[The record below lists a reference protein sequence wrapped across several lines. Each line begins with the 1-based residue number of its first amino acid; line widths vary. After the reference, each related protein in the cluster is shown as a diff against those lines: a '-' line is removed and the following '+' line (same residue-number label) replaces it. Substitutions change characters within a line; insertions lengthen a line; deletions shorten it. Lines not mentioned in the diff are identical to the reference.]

1 MRLLFALL
9 VGLVAETGHV
19 LAGSRLWQ
27 PNAST
32 THLDRRYFVIN
43 TDRSEG
49 DRMIWPN
56 RQIRYCFVDQEAEDA
71 LDDLIVA
78 AHDIWLRKGLGSEFT
93 ISKVG
98 RDECTGDHR
107 FDTLMFYWTGDN
119 GRMGTFEGLPA
130 TGSMIRSSERPD
142 VRPRS
147 ELTTSTRMGMLNQEM
162 NFAHELGHAWGLYH
176 EHQNPAFW
184 SRGTVSNALGGTVFG
199 PENDGNWRCENLKDY
214 QSRLGGGGL
223 VVQNPNAPNNG
234 FGPRVGV
241 DTLCKDYDF
250 ARKGQ
255 FSARDYLPMPKAM
268 GIATSSGMSDED
280 VDWDSIMICKFIVKS
295 EASALA
301 TNSSPDPSGA
311 GAIGEAS
318 PGNDQ
323 RSAILLKPDGSRIS
337 INDSPSQRDIA
348 AMHKLYGRSNR
359 AVAKELLQK
368 AGGTVTSNF
377 KKLFPESQGNTDGS
391 ACL

>member
-1 MRLLFALL
+1 MRLFFAFL

-27 PNAST
+27 PNTST

-56 RQIRYCFVDQEAEDA
+56 RQIRYCFVNDEADDA
-71 LDDLIVA
+71 LDELINA
-78 AHDIWLRKGLGSEFT
+78 AHDVWLRMGLGSEFT
-93 ISKVG
+93 IAKVG

-119 GRMGTFEGLPA
+119 GRMATFEGLPA
-130 TGSMIRSSERPD
+130 TGSLIRNSENPN

-147 ELTTSTRMGMLNQEM
+147 ELTTSTRMGMLDQQL

-184 SRGTVSNALGGTVFG
+184 SRGTVSNALGGSVFG
-199 PENDGNWRCENLKDY
+199 PENDGNWRCQNLKDY
-214 QSRLGGGGL
+214 QDRVNGGGL
-223 VVQNPNAPNNG
+223 VVQNPNNPNNNG

-241 DTLCKDYDF
+241 ETLCKDYDF

-268 GIATSSGMSDED
+268 GIATSSGMSTDD
-280 VDWDSIMICKFIVKS
+280 VDWSSIMIY
-295 EASALA
+295 
-301 TNSSPDPSGA
+301 PSGA

-318 PGNDQ
+318 PANDQ
-323 RSAILLKPDGSRIS
+323 RAAILLKTDGSRIP

-359 AVAKELLQK
+359 AIAKDLLQK

-391 ACL
+391 GCL